1 MFTGMEDRER
11 RQLEDAL
18 RESEARF
25 RALVQNSSD
34 FITVLDP
41 DGRVQYMSPA
51 GTRVMGY
58 TQDDLEGKAPTE
70 LIHEDDIDALIDQFA
85 DVVGRPGASGTV
97 TYRGRHADGSYRQLE
112 AIITNLL
119 ADPAVKGMV
128 INTRDVTERR
138 DVQRTLA
145 ESEQRYKSLFEHN
158 PNAVYS
164 FDLKG
169 TFTSA
174 NPACETV
181 SGYAVGDLVGSS
193 FVSFIVPEDRDRA
206 MESFRSA
213 AAGEAQAVEIAI
225 QHRHGHRVELH
236 VTNMPI
242 VVDWEIVG
250 VYGVAKDVTERRE
263 LERQLEHRAFHDA
276 LTGLPNRAL
285 FMDRLGHALAR
296 RDRTPES
303 VAVMFLDLD
312 RFKIINDSLGHER
325 GDVLLVAATGRVRRC
340 LRVGDTLARHAGD
353 EFTIL
358 IEDLHSTAD
367 AIALAERIVAELNVP
382 FKLEGNE
389 VMVTA
394 SIGIAVLEG
403 GDEWAGR
410 LLRKADVAMY
420 RAKERGRNRYAL
432 FDADTAGRSL
442 SRLDFEAELRAAL
455 ERKEFVL
462 HFQPNLAVAT
472 RTVVGVEALVRWM
485 HPQRGLLAP
494 AEFISIMEES
504 GMIVSLGRYVIDAA
518 CAQARRWE
526 ERCPASAEL
535 FVAVNISAL
544 DLDHD
549 DLVHHVTDA
558 LARHDL
564 SPRRLVLEITERV
577 IMEEPEVV
585 MTTLDRLKAIGVQ
598 IAIDDFG
605 TGYSSLAYLKR
616 LPVDILKVDR
626 MFVDGLGKSAEDG
639 AIVAAIIGLADTL
652 GLSSVAEGVETEE
665 QLVALQALGCDVAQG
680 FHLAAPLDSDGLDR
694 FLDATYGVG
703 ASV

>member
-1 MFTGMEDRER
+1 MEDRER

-18 RESEARF
+18 RASEARF

-34 FITVLDP
+34 FITVLGS
-41 DGRVQYMSPA
+41 DGLVEYVSPA
-51 GTRVMGY
+51 MTRTMGY
-58 TQDDLEGKAPTE
+58 RQDELLGKAPAE
-70 LIHEDDIDALIDQFA
+70 LIHPDDIDTLAGQFA
-85 DVVGRPGASGTV
+85 EVLRYSGATRTV

-119 ADPAVKGMV
+119 AEPAVRGIV

-138 DVQRTLA
+138 DVLRTLA

-164 FDLKG
+164 FDLAG

-181 SGYAVGDLVGSS
+181 SGYRVDELVGSS
-193 FVSFIVPEDRDRA
+193 FVSLIVPEDRDRA
-206 MESFRSA
+206 MESFQAA
-213 AAGEAQAVEIAI
+213 AAGEAQADEIAI
-225 QHRHGHRVELH
+225 QHQQGHRVELH
-236 VTNMPI
+236 VTKMPI
-242 VVDWEIVG
+242 VVDGEIVG
-250 VYGVAKDVTERRE
+250 VYGVAKDITERRE

-296 RDRTPES
+296 RDRSPES

-340 LRVGDTLARHAGD
+340 LRAGDTLARHAGD
-353 EFTIL
+353 EFTL
-358 IEDLHSTAD
+358 LVEDLHSTDD
-367 AIALAERIVAELNVP
+367 AIALAERIVGELNVP
-382 FKLEGNE
+382 FKIEGNE

-394 SIGIAVLEG
+394 SIGIAMLESA
-403 GDEWAGR
+403 DEWPGR

-455 ERKEFVL
+455 ERREFVL
-462 HFQPNLAVAT
+462 HYQPNLAVDT
-472 RTVVGVEALVRWM
+472 RTPVGVEALVRWM
-485 HPQRGLLAP
+485 HPERGLLAP
-494 AEFISIMEES
+494 AEFISVMEES
-504 GMIVSLGRYVIDAA
+504 GLIVALGRYVIEEA
-518 CAQARRWE
+518 CAQARQWQ
-526 ERCPASAEL
+526 ERCPASTEL
-535 FVAVNISAL
+535 FIAVNISAL

-558 LARHDL
+558 LARYDL
-564 SPRRLVLEITERV
+564 DPGRLVLEITERV

-585 MTTLDRLKAIGVQ
+585 MGTLERLKAIGVR

-639 AIVAAIIGLADTL
+639 AIVAAIIGLANTL

-665 QLVALQALGCDVAQG
+665 QLVVLQELGCDVAQG
-680 FHLAAPLDSDGLDR
+680 FHLATPLDGDGLDR
-694 FLDATYGVG
+694 YLDATYGV
-703 ASV
+703 SLTC